1 MKKNAKFLKIFEN
14 FEPPVPPVTYIP
26 YINFFIFNFKPE
38 AFMVNYPHYNL
49 LSADEELKLAM
60 RAKKGDKAAR
70 DLLILSNI
78 AFAIYYSKKFTGYH
92 LEEDDLIQESI
103 AGLIRAADKFV
114 PEKGCRFTTYA
125 KFWIQNEIQSA
136 ARKSPKVS
144 VFTFS
149 SFSDDEDFD
158 EDEFFS
164 AFSDNSFANVEDDY
178 IDSEISARVRKSVTS
193 LGKKEADIIA
203 RHFGFDN
210 AEPESLSEIAESY
223 GLTKARIHQIE
234 KSAFCTL
241 RKNLEDLPA

>member
-1 MKKNAKFLKIFEN
+1 
-14 FEPPVPPVTYIP
+14 
-26 YINFFIFNFKPE
+26 
-38 AFMVNYPHYNL
+38 MVNYPHYNL
-49 LSADEELKLAM
+49 LSADEEYELAM
-60 RAKKGDKAAR
+60 RAKNGDKAAR

-78 AFAIYYSKKFTGYH
+78 AFAIYYSKKFSGYH
-92 LEEDDLIQESI
+92 LEEDDLIQEAI
-103 AGLIRAADKFV
+103 AGLIRAADKFI
-114 PEKGCRFTTYA
+114 PEKGRLSTYA

-136 ARKSPKVS
+136 ARKSPKVAT
-144 VFTFS
+144 FAFS

>member
-1 MKKNAKFLKIFEN
+1 
-14 FEPPVPPVTYIP
+14 
-26 YINFFIFNFKPE
+26 
-38 AFMVNYPHYNL
+38 MVNYPRYNL
-49 LSADEELKLAM
+49 LSADEELKLAV

-92 LEEDDLIQESI
+92 LEEDDLIQEAV
-103 AGLIRAADKFV
+103 AGLVRAADKFV

-136 ARKSPKVS
+136 ARKSPKVAT
-144 VFTFS
+144 FAFS
-149 SFSDDEDFD
+149 SFSDNEDFD

-178 IDSEISARVRKSVTS
+178 IDSEISAIVRKTVTS

>member
-1 MKKNAKFLKIFEN
+1 
-14 FEPPVPPVTYIP
+14 
-26 YINFFIFNFKPE
+26 
-38 AFMVNYPHYNL
+38 MVNYPHYNL

-60 RAKKGDKAAR
+60 CAKKGDKAAR

-92 LEEDDLIQESI
+92 FEEDDLIQEAI
-103 AGLIRAADKFV
+103 IGLIRAADKFV
-114 PEKGCRFTTYA
+114 PEKGRFATYA
-125 KFWIQNEIQSA
+125 KFWILNEIQSA

-178 IDSEISARVRKSVTS
+178 IDSEISAIVRKNVTS
-193 LGKKEADIIA
+193 LGKKEVDIIA

>member
-1 MKKNAKFLKIFEN
+1 
-14 FEPPVPPVTYIP
+14 
-26 YINFFIFNFKPE
+26 
-38 AFMVNYPHYNL
+38 MVNYPRYNL
-49 LSADEELKLAM
+49 LSADEEYELAV
-60 RAKKGDKAAR
+60 RTKKEDKAAR
-70 DLLILSNI
+70 NLLILSNI

-92 LEEDDLIQESI
+92 LEKEELIQEAV
-103 AGLIRAADKFV
+103 AGLVRAADKFV

-136 ARKSPKVS
+136 ARKSPKVQ
-144 VFTFS
+144 VFAFS

-158 EDEFFS
+158 EEEYFS

-178 IDSEISARVRKSVTS
+178 IDSEISARVKKTVTS
-193 LGKKEADIIA
+193 LGKKEVDIIA

-234 KSAFCTL
+234 KSAFCAL
-241 RKNLEDLPA
+241 RKNLEDLSA

>member
-1 MKKNAKFLKIFEN
+1 
-14 FEPPVPPVTYIP
+14 
-26 YINFFIFNFKPE
+26 
-38 AFMVNYPHYNL
+38 MVNYPHYNL
-49 LSADEELKLAM
+49 LSANEELKLAM

-78 AFAIYYSKKFTGYH
+78 AFSIYYSKKFTGYH
-92 LEEDDLIQESI
+92 LEEDDLIQEAI
-103 AGLIRAADKFV
+103 IGLIRAAEKFV
-114 PEKGCRFTTYA
+114 PEKGRFATYA

-178 IDSEISARVRKSVTS
+178 IDSEISARVKKTVTS

-234 KSAFCTL
+234 KSALCKL
-241 RKNLEDLPA
+241 RSSLEDFVA

>member
-1 MKKNAKFLKIFEN
+1 
-14 FEPPVPPVTYIP
+14 
-26 YINFFIFNFKPE
+26 
-38 AFMVNYPHYNL
+38 MVNYPHYNL
-49 LSADEELKLAM
+49 LSADEELKLAV
-60 RAKKGDKAAR
+60 RAKKGDKVAR

-92 LEEDDLIQESI
+92 LEEDDLIQEAI
-103 AGLIRAADKFV
+103 IGLVRAADKFV
-114 PEKGCRFTTYA
+114 PEKGRLSTYA
-125 KFWIQNEIQSA
+125 KFWILNEIQSA

-149 SFSDDEDFD
+149 SFSDNEDFD
-158 EDEFFS
+158 EEEYFS

-178 IDSEISARVRKSVTS
+178 IDSEISTRVKKTVTS